1 MSSTPPAKVA
11 TEPERSRI
19 WRWIGPIAALAV
31 FGAVAY
37 VLHRE
42 IASLHIRDIFRELRS
57 IPTIHIIAALL
68 ITALS
73 YWVLS
78 FYDLLGLRYLRKTLP
93 YARMVFT
100 SFIAYAFGHNLGL
113 AAFTGAAIRM
123 RLYASAGLTAI
134 DVVTVQ
140 GFCSLTSAIG
150 LATLGGLSL
159 LLEPQQLHDAV
170 RLPLWWTRIVGT
182 ALLCLVVAY
191 AVCSIFVRKPLEVR
205 GWQLRIPRP
214 SISFPQI
221 ALGLL
226 DLGIASTVLYVLLP
240 ESASINYLAFLGVYA
255 AAVTAGIISH
265 VPGGIGVFET
275 VIILAIPQ
283 VSCWDRCSFI
293 AACTTSCRSR
303 WRRCSSA

>member
-1 MSSTPPAKVA
+1 MSAKAA
-11 TEPERSRI
+11 TEPEPSRI

-31 FGAVAY
+31 FGAVAL

-42 IASLHIRDIFRELRS
+42 IANLHIRDIFHELRS
-57 IPTIHIIAALL
+57 IPTIDIAAALA

-113 AAFTGAAIRM
+113 AAFTGAAIRL

-159 LLEPQQLHDAV
+159 LLEPEQLRAAV
-170 RLPLWWTRIVGT
+170 HLPAWWTRATGVI
-182 ALLCLVVAY
+182 LLSAVAGY
-191 AVCSIFVRKPLEVR
+191 AICSIFVRRPLEVR

-214 SISFPQI
+214 AVAFPQI
-221 ALGLL
+221 ALGL
-226 DLGIASTVLYVLLP
+226 
-240 ESASINYLAFLGVYA
+240 
-255 AAVTAGIISH
+255 
-265 VPGGIGVFET
+265 
-275 VIILAIPQ
+275 
-283 VSCWDRCSFI
+283 
-293 AACTTSCRSR
+293 
-303 WRRCSSA
+303 

>member
-1 MSSTPPAKVA
+1 GRDARWRERMSASGAA
-11 TEPERSRI
+11 AGREPSSI
-19 WRWIGPIAALAV
+19 WRWIGPLAALVV
-31 FGAVAY
+31 FGAVAW

-42 IASLHIRDIFRELRS
+42 LAHLHLHDIFHELRS
-57 IPTIHIIAALL
+57 IPARDIGLALVF
-68 ITALS
+68 TALS

-78 FYDLLGLRYLRKTLP
+78 CYDLLGLRYLRKTMP

-113 AAFTGAAIRM
+113 AAFTGAAIRL

-140 GFCSLTSAIG
+140 GFCSLTSGIG

-170 RLPLWWTRIVGT
+170 RLPIWWTRIVGS
-182 ALLCLVVAY
+182 ALLCLVVTY
-191 AVCSIFVRKPLEVR
+191 AVCSIFVRKPLELR

-214 SISFPQI
+214 SISFPQV

-226 DLGIASTVLYVLLP
+226 DLGIASTVLYVVLP
-240 ESASINYLAFLGVYA
+240 
-255 AAVTAGIISH
+255 
-265 VPGGIGVFET
+265 
-275 VIILAIPQ
+275 
-283 VSCWDRCSFI
+283 
-293 AACTTSCRSR
+293 
-303 WRRCSSA
+303 